1 MADRVCI
8 FWDNS
13 NIFIPARYLAIKRE
27 GWAARGEVRVQF
39 DNMFSLAR
47 AGREI
52 QSAVCVGSVPPE
64 LEAVW
69 DRLESAGVDVELFER
84 GEASGCEQGID
95 QCLQV
100 HMLRALADIDPP
112 GVAVLLTGDGQG
124 YETGVGFHADL
135 ERLARAGWGVEV
147 ISWDAACNR
156 RLRAWAEKTGV
167 YVSLDDY
174 YQSVTFLEGAR
185 RAHPLNLTHRGLAV
199 SKRPA
204 KIGGTL
210 VASP

>member
-13 NIFIPARYLAIKRE
+13 NIFIPARYLANRRE
-27 GWAARGEVRVQF
+27 GWSAERDVRIHF

-52 QSAVCVGSVPPE
+52 EAAVCVGSVPPE

-69 DRLESAGVDVELFER
+69 DRLERAGVEVELFER
-84 GEASGCEQGID
+84 GAGSGCEQGID

-100 HMLRALADIDPP
+100 HMLRALADIHPP
-112 GVAVLLTGDGQG
+112 AVAVLLTGDGEG

-147 ISWDAACNR
+147 VSWNPACNK
-156 RLRAWAEKTGV
+156 RLRAWAEKIGV
-167 YVSLDDY
+167 YVPLDDY
-174 YQSVTFLEGAR
+174 YLSVTFLEGAR
-185 RAHPLNLTHRGLAV
+185 RAQALNLTHRGVAVPKVVGAV
-199 SKRPA
+199 S
-204 KIGGTL
+204 
-210 VASP
+210 V